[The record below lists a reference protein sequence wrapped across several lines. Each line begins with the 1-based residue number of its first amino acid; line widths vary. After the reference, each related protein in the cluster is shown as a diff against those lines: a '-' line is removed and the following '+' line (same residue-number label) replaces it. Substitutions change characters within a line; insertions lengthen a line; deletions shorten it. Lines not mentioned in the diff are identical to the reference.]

1 MDMVSIMLYPIR
13 PRMCSQCILAMLEP
27 WEFLPKGDKFIKA
40 YLREEQI
47 GNVFEVITM
56 RAGLRGRETAEYALT

>member
-1 MDMVSIMLYPIR
+1 
-13 PRMCSQCILAMLEP
+13 MLEP